1 MIARVR
7 LDLALR
13 KEFDYLVPSEFA
25 GQVGVGIGRPFGP
38 RQVMGSVIDVV
49 ETSPHTNLRPI
60 AKVLG
65 RQALITPEI
74 LRLARWI
81 AEYYCCRLE
90 VALKSVLPEAVRK
103 EEEGWRERLS
113 VRALPAAGE
122 LPKSTKRQQEVWTIV
137 EEWGELPLQELLK
150 LAETTAETVRRLEDK
165 HLIVISNQIS
175 ERDPYAREHI
185 LPNQPLPLNPEQAS
199 ALAKI
204 KTAMERA
211 ASVSLA
217 EIKERTAIESAKTSR
232 GIPLNSRAAPPAGK
246 MPAARRPLPLPASR
260 MLAPRSLR
268 RSLIGMHP
276 WPNTRAGCRTGGS
289 GINCIL

>member
-1 MIARVR
+1 
-7 LDLALR
+7 
-13 KEFDYLVPSEFA
+13 
-25 GQVGVGIGRPFGP
+25 
-38 RQVMGSVIDVV
+38 MGSVIDVV

-113 VRALPAAGE
+113 VRALPAVGE
-122 LPKSTKRQQEVWTIV
+122 LPKLTKRQQEVWTIV

-199 ALAKI
+199 ALENQE
-204 KTAMERA
+204 AMERA

-217 EIKERTAIESAKTSR
+217 KLKN
-232 GIPLNSRAAPPAGK
+232 PL
-246 MPAARRPLPLPASR
+246 
-260 MLAPRSLR
+260 RSV
-268 RSLIGMHP
+268 S
-276 WPNTRAGCRTGGS
+276 
-289 GINCIL
+289 

>member
-25 GQVGVGIGRPFGP
+25 GQVEVGTRVKVPFGP

-90 VALKSVLPEAVRK
+90 VASA
-103 EEEGWRERLS
+103 GWRLQPVQSCDPWRSSRHTRGGHSTARLRCS
-113 VRALPAAGE
+113 SRPAWSGSRASIATRSSPSSRRSGDRLHAAG
-122 LPKSTKRQQEVWTIV
+122 RGV
-137 EEWGELPLQELLK
+137 G
-150 LAETTAETVRRLEDK
+150 VR
-165 HLIVISNQIS
+165 
-175 ERDPYAREHI
+175 
-185 LPNQPLPLNPEQAS
+185 
-199 ALAKI
+199 
-204 KTAMERA
+204 
-211 ASVSLA
+211 
-217 EIKERTAIESAKTSR
+217 
-232 GIPLNSRAAPPAGK
+232 G
-246 MPAARRPLPLPASR
+246 
-260 MLAPRSLR
+260 
-268 RSLIGMHP
+268 
-276 WPNTRAGCRTGGS
+276 TG
-289 GINCIL
+289 